1 VVILKYILDKY
12 LHNQLDLHYIY
23 LILIS
28 FIGLFILSTLFLWS
42 PTTSMNYDFQ
52 KTLFLSIF
60 LVICLLGMLA
70 AVYPSNCVHLF
81 NFKKDFKNQRSHS
94 RVKTESRNNSVK
106 YEGHHPDCGKF
117 NSHIFILKGKK
128 YCAGCTGLFLGGIIA
143 VIGTL
148 IYYFGYYSGYL
159 RGFNGQIVFWI
170 GFSAVLFSL
179 ILMIFI
185 NLNNN
190 VIKFSSNLLLVLGS
204 FLILIGIDAIRGNL
218 SLEIYFLVLVLF
230 WILTRI
236 RISQNNHRITCLECG
251 QTSVCHR

>member
-1 VVILKYILDKY
+1 LNDTLLKY

-23 LILIS
+23 LIIIS
-28 FIGLFILSTLFLWS
+28 FIGLFLLSTLFLWS
-42 PTTSMNYDFQ
+42 PKTSINYDFQ
-52 KTLFLSIF
+52 KTLLLSVF

-70 AVYPSNCVHLF
+70 AVYPTKCVHIF
-81 NFKKDFKNQRSHS
+81 NFKKDFKIHRPHS
-94 RVKTESRNNSVK
+94 RVKTESHNNIVK

-117 NSHIFILKGKK
+117 GSHVFIIYGKK

-159 RGFNGQIVFWI
+159 RIFNGQVVFWI
-170 GFSAVLFSL
+170 GFFVVLFSL
-179 ILMIFI
+179 IQMIFI

-204 FLILIGIDAIRGNL
+204 FLILIGIDTIRGNI

-236 RISQNNHRITCLECG
+236 RISQNNHNTTCLECG
-251 QTSVCHR
+251 QASACYH